1 MLRRSESSDVIARIL
16 STVGLLGIATGAAG
30 LLLTPSEEHGGFL
43 IAAAGGSL
51 TFNIGGFFR
60 TEAQTAKFN
69 SVQRYNRFARG
80 EEQRLPGGPADE
92 KDLLDFGP
100 TSDPVRPK

>member
-1 MLRRSESSDVIARIL
+1 V
-16 STVGLLGIATGAAG
+16 AG
-30 LLLTPSEEHGGFL
+30 LLLTPGEEHGGFL
-43 IAAAGGSL
+43 VTAVGGSL

-80 EEQRLPGGPADE
+80 EEQKLPGGPADE
-92 KDLLDFGP
+92 KELLNFGP
-100 TSDPVRPK
+100 APDPARSK